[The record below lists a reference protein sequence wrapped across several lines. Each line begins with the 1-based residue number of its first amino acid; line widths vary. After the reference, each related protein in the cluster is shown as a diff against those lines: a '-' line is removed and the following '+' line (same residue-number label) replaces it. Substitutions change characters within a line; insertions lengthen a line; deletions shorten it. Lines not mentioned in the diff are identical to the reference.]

1 MASEEQLQIVNA
13 VAHFETYESYLD
25 SIASWQDMFYLEDQT
40 LARAVVE
47 LGYRG
52 TAEFM
57 KRREF
62 AEKRAEYE
70 ASKVTRDAREDA
82 LASDGLQLEDPLL
95 CALADREAAN
105 RDGSL
110 TTVIFLRNLNERNQE
125 ISGYIDYAQRLKT
138 DTFADYFNGKARL
151 MPRLSDMAYFNW
163 KTQQARC
170 NNTTNWQVL
179 SESVG
184 GLVFKSRRDRKVVSV
199 DPRAESP
206 GDSSVRTR
214 VSSPSYTQVVL
225 YDHIIRQKI

>member
-1 MASEEQLQIVNA
+1 MASEEQLQTVNA
-13 VAHFETYESYLD
+13 VAHFETYEAYLD
-25 SIASWQDMFYLEDQT
+25 SIASWQDMLYLEDQT

-70 ASKVTRDAREDA
+70 ASKVSRDAREDA
-82 LASDGLQLEDPLL
+82 LASDGHALEDPLL
-95 CALADREAAN
+95 VALAQREAAN

-110 TTVIFLRNLNERNQE
+110 TTVIFLRSLNERNQE
-125 ISGYIDYAQRLKT
+125 ISGYIDFAQRLRT
-138 DTFADYFNGKARL
+138 DAFAEYFSGAARL

-163 KTQQARC
+163 KTQHARC
-170 NNTTNWQVL
+170 NNTPNWQVL
-179 SESVG
+179 SESVN

-206 GDSSVRTR
+206 GDSSTRTLLT
-214 VSSPSYTQVVL
+214 SPDYTQVVL
-225 YDHIIRQKI
+225 YDHVIRQKI